1 MTQTAQSGSIGAGQQ
16 TPEDSN
22 SDPSVTIFMCR
33 QLIAQLET
41 AIPVQV
47 HAVHAGSG
55 SPPAAGTV
63 DVQLLVSMLDGAG
76 NQVNQGIVYGV
87 PFFRMQGGPW
97 AIICDPAVND
107 VGYLISAS
115 RDISKLA
122 NGASQQVIPG
132 SNRQYSYSDGIY
144 IGGIFNNVPAATI
157 WLKSDGTWVLTDK
170 PGNVVQGD
178 GNGLTMTPLNGGF
191 LKVNGTIHATGG
203 IIAGFGGADQV
214 GLQTHTHPA
223 NGSPPTPGT

>member
-22 SDPSVTIFMCR
+22 SDPSVTIFICR

-47 HAVHAGSG
+47 KAIHAGAG

-76 NQVNQGIVYGV
+76 NQVNQGVVYGV
-87 PFFRMQGGPW
+87 PFFRVQGGPW
-97 AIICDPAVND
+97 AIVCDPAVND

-115 RDISKLA
+115 RDISKLS
-122 NGASQQVIPG
+122 NGASSQVIPG
-132 SNRQYSYSDGIY
+132 SNRQYSFSDGVY
-144 IGGIFNNVPAATI
+144 IGGIFNSTPAATL
-157 WLKSDGTWVLTDK
+157 WLKPDGTLQLTTKDGVVVKSDGA
-170 PGNVVQGD
+170 GNLNMTATTTTIT
-178 GNGLTMTPLNGGF
+178 GNLH
-191 LKVNGTIHATGG
+191 VTGAVIG
-203 IIAGFGGADQV
+203 GFGGADQV
-214 GLQTHTHPA
+214 GLQTHTHAA